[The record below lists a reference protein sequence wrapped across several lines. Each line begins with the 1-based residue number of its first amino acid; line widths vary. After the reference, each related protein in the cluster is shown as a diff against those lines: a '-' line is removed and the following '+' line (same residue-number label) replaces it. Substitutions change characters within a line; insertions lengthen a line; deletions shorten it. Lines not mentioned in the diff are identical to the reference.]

1 MLLKE
6 RLLVLHHK
14 SPDTGLVTYVT
25 ICRIGKK
32 CTQFD
37 VSNQRTFDIPAT
49 DLLDVSGS
57 LPVTDLLDVSG
68 SLPVTDLLDVSG
80 SLLVTDL
87 LDVSGSPVTTNTG
100 CIRVIL
106 SFPPILICGK
116 FLVGL
121 WSYQGTAGDVEGG
134 VLLYMNKSNFFFPVT
149 GYFSTAPQCQLHG
162 LVGLKPHAVFFQATC
177 R

>member
-14 SPDTGLVTYVT
+14 SPDTGLVSYVT

-37 VSNQRTFDIPAT
+37 VSNQRTFDIPATDLLDVSGSLPVT

-134 VLLYMNKSNFFFPVT
+134 VWPYMNKSNFFFQ
-149 GYFSTAPQCQLHG
+149 S
-162 LVGLKPHAVFFQATC
+162 LVIFQQHHSVSCMALLD
-177 R
+177 